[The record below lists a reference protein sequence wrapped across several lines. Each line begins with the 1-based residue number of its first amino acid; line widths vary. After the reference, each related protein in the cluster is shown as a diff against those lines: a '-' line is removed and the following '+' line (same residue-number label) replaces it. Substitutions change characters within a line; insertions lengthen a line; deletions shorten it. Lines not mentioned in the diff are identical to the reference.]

1 MFFFR
6 HLLIIEGLPFRLW
19 SEVVILFKHRYP
31 FLVDAESEGREL
43 AVPDKRGADLADV
56 LVFLAYLDLQDGL
69 SLVVEFCADVA
80 AQIVITL
87 VQMKDGMYVDIVL
100 AAPSHQQA
108 NHFCSL
114 S

>member
-1 MFFFR
+1 MKR
-6 HLLIIEGLPFRLW
+6 QLIILLFLCLGASSLRAQDTTAVR
-19 SEVVILFKHRYP
+19 VVAHHR
-31 FLVDAESEGREL
+31 
-43 AVPDKRGADLADV
+43 
-56 LVFLAYLDLQDGL
+56 AYLDLQDGL
-69 SLVVEFCADVA
+69 SHVIEFCADVA